1 MVWPI
6 KHHSELTTHELYG
19 ILRLRNAVYIV
30 ELDKPVGDTDG
41 MDLTGDTYHAMFVD
55 DKPTEAN
62 ATYDSTSKDGNVI
75 AYVRLHWD
83 KKANRMQFRRVVVAK
98 NHRGSG
104 LATELMHRAITWCRE
119 RAVSNIDLAARIH
132 LQKFYE
138 SLGFD
143 VVGEKYFLQE
153 VQVWH
158 VNMVKILDSLV

>member
-1 MVWPI
+1 MVCSI

-75 AYVRLHWD
+75 AYVRLR
-83 KKANRMQFRRVVVAK
+83 KPIECS
-98 NHRGSG
+98 SG
-104 LATELMHRAITWCRE
+104 GLSSPRITEE
-119 RAVSNIDLAARIH
+119 AA
-132 LQKFYE
+132 
-138 SLGFD
+138 
-143 VVGEKYFLQE
+143 
-153 VQVWH
+153 
-158 VNMVKILDSLV
+158 